1 MNNNPASLLKK
12 GEEGKKNPAQESLK
26 KSNSKHTKNLYGE
39 NNPSESEN
47 GLQHSDENG
56 DRAVTLQLVHQKTN
70 IARRHLLHLITSAT
84 TSTLMFRK
92 KKK

>member
-1 MNNNPASLLKK
+1 MNNNPASLLKR
-12 GEEGKKNPAQESLK
+12 K
-26 KSNSKHTKNLYGE
+26 KSCTGIIKKGNSKHKNLCSE
-39 NNPSESEN
+39 NNPCEFEN

-56 DRAVTLQLVHQKTN
+56 DRAVTRQLVHQKTN

-92 KKK
+92 KK